1 MSAIQ
6 RYNNQNWLPSFFND
20 FFDNDWMVKANATA
34 PAINVIENEKD
45 YKVEVAAPGM
55 SKEDFNISLGDNN
68 ELVISMEKKN
78 ESGEKD
84 KDGKRYL
91 RREFSYSK
99 FQQAFD
105 LPDNVDVEKINASMN
120 NGVLTIELPKIAVE
134 EKAKT
139 NRVIEVR

>member
-6 RYNNQNWLPSFFND
+6 RYNQNWLPNFFND
-20 FFDNDWMVKANATA
+20 FFDNDWMIKANATA

-45 YKVEVAAPGM
+45 YRVEVAAPGM
-55 SKEDFNISLGDNN
+55 TKDDFNIHLGENN
-68 ELVISMEKKN
+68 ELVISMEKKS

-84 KDGKRYL
+84 KDGKKYL

-120 NGVLTIELPKIAVE
+120 NGVLTIELPKVATE
-134 EKAKT
+134 EKAKASRT
-139 NRVIEVR
+139 IEIK

>member
-6 RYNNQNWLPSFFND
+6 RYNQNWLPSFFND
-20 FFDNDWMVKANATA
+20 FFDNDWMLKANATA
-34 PAINVIENEKD
+34 PAINVIEDEKN

-55 SKEDFNISLGDNN
+55 TKDDFDIHIGDNN
-68 ELVISMEKKN
+68 ELVISMEKKS

-84 KDGKRYL
+84 KEGKKYL

-105 LPDNVDVEKINASMN
+105 LPDNVELDKINASMS
-120 NGVLTIELPKIAVE
+120 NGVLTIELPKVANE
-134 EKAKT
+134 EKAKV
-139 NRVIEVR
+139 NRMIEIH